1 MNDPVPVHVLDRQGR
16 LLASCPCILTAL
28 DAARRH
34 GPRYA
39 FLVRATDG
47 VELAR
52 NMALSA
58 PAHRRP
64 TARAP
69 RAHVPGVGRAPR
81 ANARLAPVAAD
92 GGLSTVVG

>member
-58 PAHRRP
+58 
-64 TARAP
+64 RALLP
-69 RAHVPGVGRAPR
+69 RVGPLRIVAPP
-81 ANARLAPVAAD
+81 LAPPEPMCPVWAA
-92 GGLSTVVG
+92 LRVQTRALPR